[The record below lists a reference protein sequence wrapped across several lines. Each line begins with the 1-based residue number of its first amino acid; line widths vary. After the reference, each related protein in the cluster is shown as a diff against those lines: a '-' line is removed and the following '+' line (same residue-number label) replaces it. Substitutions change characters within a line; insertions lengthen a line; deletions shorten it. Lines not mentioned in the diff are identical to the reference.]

1 MQDHHLSEGLQS
13 PPLLWVDS
21 QPTQTHELLR
31 RSHLRGGQGL
41 GAGPIAPGS
50 ALLVMETKKK

>member
-1 MQDHHLSEGLQS
+1 MTPEPGVQDHHLSGGLQS

-31 RSHLRGGQGL
+31 SHLRGVKVLGQ
-41 GAGPIAPGS
+41 AP
-50 ALLVMETKKK
+50 